1 MTKAVSQ
8 TLVVRP
14 AIAADADW
22 AVPLLFSAGPGLFSY
37 LFACPIQEAQTVLHQ
52 AFAQPSH
59 AFSYEHT
66 QVVEFEGVPVATMIG
81 YPSAIKKQADEKV
94 HFVMARIIPLRKL
107 PKILINVADFS
118 RIKQEVLPHDYYAL
132 GLSVQAE
139 VQGLGLG
146 RYLLAQAEQRARYY
160 HCQRIC
166 VDVAYVNTR
175 AIHLFEQNGFQ
186 ITCSKTSDRFQQMT
200 SAGGIHRMVKRLS
213 SSSYDD

>member
-1 MTKAVSQ
+1 MAETASQ
-8 TLVVRP
+8 TLIMRS

-22 AVPLLFSAGPGLFSY
+22 ASPLLLSADPSLFGY
-37 LFACPIQEAQTVLHQ
+37 LFACSIDEALTVLHQ

-66 QVVEFEGVPVATMIG
+66 QVIEFEGVPVALMVG

-94 HFVMARIIPLRKL
+94 HFVMARIIPLRRL
-107 PKILINVADFS
+107 PRILLNVADFN
-118 RIKQEVLPHDYYAL
+118 RIKQDIGQQDYYAL
-132 GLSVQAE
+132 GLSVLPE

-160 HCQRIC
+160 GCQRIC

-175 AIHLFEQNGFQ
+175 AIRLFEQNGFKT
-186 ITCSKTSDRFQQMT
+186 ICSKTSDRFQQMT
-200 SAGGIHRMVKRLS
+200 RAGGIHRMVKRL
-213 SSSYDD
+213 D